1 MGARIQ
7 RAATQLLLLAVAF
20 CIGFTPPAHAL
31 HTTYVHEAGRLLGQR
46 YPNGLTTVFKYD
58 SLGDLSAIEFN
69 RKDAAGFTLDDI
81 TAGATPY
88 WSRTPKASLVYTR
101 DFAGQRRRSLDLL
114 PQVNV
119 ADGTPLK
126 RQFQHQYDSGH
137 RLITEWVAT
146 DTTAGTAF
154 TLGTDFNAAPS
165 SANLATVAYAMNLV
179 GNRGS
184 RTKTVSGT
192 DPLGAAVAVSVGTY
206 AYDNQDRATTV
217 GALAPTWDARD
228 NALNPGYG
236 KTYGWDR
243 RNRLVKVTAGTVT
256 TLGYDAEGL
265 RVSKQVGGGS
275 VTNYLVDTFSPTGYP
290 QVLVE
295 YTGTG
300 AGRQPQR
307 TYTYGL
313 DLISQ
318 RTVAGGLV
326 EFFSNDALGT
336 TRFLTR
342 FDPGVTSLDGQLGE
356 LTTQTFTYD
365 AYGLLASGSAAAT
378 AYLYTGEQWDNDVGA
393 YYLRARWYLPEW
405 GRFLSRDAIE
415 GTPIDPLSLHK
426 YLYCSDDPVNRID
439 PSGLA
444 DFNIASLT
452 ASIGTIMARAANTAI
467 NVLPIANRITIAL
480 YEGIS
485 GSTVAG
491 GAGLLAGGKVAV
503 TVVGGATK
511 FIDPIAKA
519 STEKIALLGFKEA
532 GKYGVWPFK
541 ILEKLVPVG
550 SGLQKHHLVEKRFAN
565 TLGVAADEIPSI
577 ALTAAEH
584 STYSARWLAEIGR
597 RNMDRALRTDNAT
610 IENIWESARVVYQ
623 DSPELL
629 EFVKVFLG
637 K

>member
-1 MGARIQ
+1 MAVDCGAE
-7 RAATQLLLLAVAF
+7 
-20 CIGFTPPAHAL
+20 
-31 HTTYVHEAGRLLGQR
+31 TTTKGHGR
-46 YPNGLTTVFKYD
+46 
-58 SLGDLSAIEFN
+58 S
-69 RKDAAGFTLDDI
+69 
-81 TAGATPY
+81 
-88 WSRTPKASLVYTR
+88 

-114 PQVNV
+114 PQANV

-165 SANLATVAYAMNLV
+165 SANMATVAYAMNLV

-184 RTKTVSGT
+184 RTKAVSGT
-192 DPLGAAVAVSVGTY
+192 DPLGAAVAVSVGSY

-217 GALAPTWDARD
+217 GALSPTWDARD

-300 AGRQPQR
+300 TGRQPQR

-365 AYGLLASGSAAAT
+365 AYGLLASGSATATAT

-405 GRFLSRDAIE
+405 GRFLSRDTIE
-415 GTPIDPLSLHK
+415 GTPNDPLSLHK
-426 YLYCSDDPVNRID
+426 YLYCSDNPVNMVD
-439 PSGLA
+439 PSGHEGDLTS
-444 DFNIASLT
+444 SLSA
-452 ASIGTIMARAANTAI
+452 ASINSALTSMAIGAPFRAYKAAKQFEAGVALGDIAFDAATGIALDGAIGAALPGLFSIGSRIAPIVRITQVGGQVFGRAANSVWNLNAI
-467 NVLPIANRITIAL
+467 ARGRMIEQTILGRLPSTLAAGVKNFPVIDDL
-480 YEGIS
+480 YQG
-485 GSTVAG
+485 VATSIKSID
-491 GAGLLAGGKVAV
+491 LLAKTYQNTATLVNKIVAEAFKLAEFQGAALGKVTVTAGQIEERVLVVAV
-503 TVVGGATK
+503 EEGAATT
-511 FIDPIAKA
+511 AQA
-519 STEKIALLGFKEA
+519 EALVQA
-532 GKYGVWPFK
+532 VR
-541 ILEKLVPVG
+541 
-550 SGLQKHHLVEKRFAN
+550 QAQ
-565 TLGVAADEIPSI
+565 AAYP
-577 ALTAAEH
+577 
-584 STYSARWLAEIGR
+584 G
-597 RNMDRALRTDNAT
+597 
-610 IENIWESARVVYQ
+610 
-623 DSPELL
+623 
-629 EFVKVFLG
+629 VKVFV
-637 K
+637 KAVP